1 MSVSPSSHHCHPVE
15 RKAWD
20 LNPHDP
26 VGVAR
31 FSKPARRAVSGYL
44 PYVSVDPL
52 GIEPRFPACR
62 AGVVPLDHEPLCGVD
77 RKGIEPFTPTLQE
90 SVAPLEHASPSLQE
104 VRPGIE
110 PGPRPYH
117 RRVQPKHLQ
126 TIFLMLLHITDWH
139 LITVRQANRSSIST
153 VKVIPDGVEPS
164 LSWVSS
170 RRLSRWTTGS

>member
-1 MSVSPSSHHCHPVE
+1 M
-15 RKAWD
+15 
-20 LNPHDP
+20 
-26 VGVAR
+26 
-31 FSKPARRAVSGYL
+31 
-44 PYVSVDPL
+44 
-52 GIEPRFPACR
+52 
-62 AGVVPLDHEPLCGVD
+62 D

-90 SVAPLEHASPSLQE
+90 SVAPLEHASPFLQE

-126 TIFLMLLHITDWH
+126 TIS
-139 LITVRQANRSSIST
+139 QQQ
-153 VKVIPDGVEPS
+153 VIPDGVEPS

>member
-1 MSVSPSSHHCHPVE
+1 MSISAK

-26 VGVAR
+26 SGVAR

-62 AGVVPLDHEPLCGVD
+62 AGVVPFDHEPLSGASGN
-77 RKGIEPFTPTLQE
+77 RTPIAWVQAKRLPVGPT
-90 SVAPLEHASPSLQE
+90 PHIFLQE

-126 TIFLMLLHITDWH
+126 TILLNIT
-139 LITVRQANRSSIST
+139 
-153 VKVIPDGVEPS
+153 VIPDGVEPS

-170 RRLSRWTTGS
+170 RRLSRWTTGSLVTRVGVEPTKSSGSRPDRFASLRTQSFQ